1 MSLAHQ
7 DREVIVWK
15 KNKPDK
21 VADHTHN
28 VEGTSTFRNLDSDE
42 PEAPKTIDHSV
53 KVKIQQGRIAKKMTQ
68 KQLAMKINLP
78 VNTVQSYEAGKAI
91 PDKAVMR
98 KICNTL
104 GIKV

>member
-7 DREVIVWK
+7 DREVIVWTK
-15 KNKPDK
+15 TKPNK

-28 VEGTSTFRNLDSDE
+28 APGASTFRNLDGDE

-53 KVKIQQGRIAKKMTQ
+53 KVKIQQGRSAKKMTQ
-68 KQLAMKINLP
+68 KQLAMKINVP
-78 VNTVQSYEAGKAI
+78 VNTIQSYESGKVI
-91 PDKAVMR
+91 PDKAIMR
-98 KICNTL
+98 KICTAL